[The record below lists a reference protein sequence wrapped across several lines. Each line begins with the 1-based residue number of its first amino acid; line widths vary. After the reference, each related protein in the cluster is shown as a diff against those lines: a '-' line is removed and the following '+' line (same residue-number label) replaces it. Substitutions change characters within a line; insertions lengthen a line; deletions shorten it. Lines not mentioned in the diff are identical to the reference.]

1 MTTYNLTLNLKKEA
15 YGETIINYFNN
26 NVENFTNLHFYQYGG
41 IDTDTTDNRFYDM
54 AFDYVTVTIKTK
66 KSIDFLLNFFES
78 IEINSKNEEVEILE
92 TYNSQNEELESVEFS
107 NEIIYMDEEE
117 EEEFEA
123 KDLLEFNAL
132 LNAKDLKPDT
142 SENLKPGKDDKNLF
156 EVIKE
161 LEIMIDYSKVSFN
174 EIKDFILKLSDKFK
188 IKQVFNKENIMT
200 ATYQCNTDI
209 SDYQLKWFVL
219 KIDNFKRS
227 KGFNALY
234 NIYNIE
240 KYV

>member
-92 TYNSQNEELESVEFS
+92 TYNSQNEELENVEFS

-142 SENLKPGKDDKNLF
+142 SEDLKPGEYEGDLFSMNIEFYAPRNKRAEWIIDEVACNPIYKKYEFVCAPKEKKIIVENLT
-156 EVIKE
+156 EE
-161 LEIMIDYSKVSFN
+161 GFN
-174 EIKDFILKLSDKFK
+174 EIIKLRWFKNLKYQW
-188 IKQVFNKENIMT
+188 IK
-200 ATYQCNTDI
+200 
-209 SDYQLKWFVL
+209 
-219 KIDNFKRS
+219 
-227 KGFNALY
+227 
-234 NIYNIE
+234 
-240 KYV
+240 